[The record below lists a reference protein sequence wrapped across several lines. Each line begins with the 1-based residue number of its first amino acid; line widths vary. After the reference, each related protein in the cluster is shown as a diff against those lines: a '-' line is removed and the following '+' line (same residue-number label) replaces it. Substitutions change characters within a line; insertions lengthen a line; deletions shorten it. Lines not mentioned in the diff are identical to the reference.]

1 MTIDVKALVADRLVQ
16 LAPSVCTS
24 VVDTLAQVEHN
35 KRIDAFLFVVG
46 EIDKAIMEIR
56 KIKPAVQYDIDG
68 KEINSSYSKEQIEAK
83 KKLDE
88 RVAKLNKAID
98 ATEATPP
105 DFSKIIEIAK
115 L

>member
-1 MTIDVKALVADRLVQ
+1 MTIDVKALVADRLLQ
-16 LAPSVCTS
+16 LAPSVTNS
-24 VVDTLAQVEHN
+24 VIEQLAGAEHSR
-35 KRIDAFLFVVG
+35 RISAFLFVVD
-46 EIDKAIMEIR
+46 EIDKAVMEIR
-56 KIKPAVQYDIDG
+56 KIKPVVQYDYDG
-68 KEINSSYSKEQIEAK
+68 KEQTSSYTKEQIEAK

-105 DFSKIIEIAK
+105 DFSKILEIAK